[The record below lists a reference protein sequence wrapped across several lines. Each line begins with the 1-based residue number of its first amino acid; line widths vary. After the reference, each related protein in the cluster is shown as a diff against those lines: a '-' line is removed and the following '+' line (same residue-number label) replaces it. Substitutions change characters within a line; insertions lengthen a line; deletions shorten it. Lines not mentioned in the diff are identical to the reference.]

1 MVLPEDESSIPSSH
15 VRWFTTAWNSS
26 SEAVQHL
33 LSPEAHTHTIKNN
46 SFSVLMRDTGSIAD
60 PILTMLA

>member
-1 MVLPEDESSIPSSH
+1 MIHWFRVYMVLPEDESSIPSSH

-33 LSPEAHTHTIKNN
+33 LSPEAHTHTPLKI
-46 SFSVLMRDTGSIAD
+46 
-60 PILTMLA
+60 ILLVF